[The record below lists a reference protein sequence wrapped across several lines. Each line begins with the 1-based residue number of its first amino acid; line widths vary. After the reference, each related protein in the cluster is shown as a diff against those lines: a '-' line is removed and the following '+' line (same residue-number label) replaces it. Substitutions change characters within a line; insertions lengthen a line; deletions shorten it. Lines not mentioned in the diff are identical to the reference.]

1 MLMYEFV
8 YMGFYIIK
16 GVDKMT
22 KFEGK
27 TVVVTGGVSG
37 IGEGISRAFLNE
49 GANVVMNGLPGEE
62 AGQKL
67 FSELEKI
74 GKCILVEGDISK
86 EKDVNHLVETAT
98 NNFGKVDIFISN
110 AAAFDYYVPI
120 LETSTEL
127 WDRVVEVNL
136 RGNFF
141 ISKAIIPHM
150 IDNGGG
156 SLIFIASI
164 AGLIAGH
171 GGAAYTTTKHGL
183 VGLCKQITFTYGSK
197 GIRCN
202 TICPGSIYT
211 PLSGPFLDG
220 QASQIKL
227 SKTPYGTY
235 GQAKHIAGAAM
246 YLASDEAEFVYG
258 TTMVVDGGNIVRK
271 WD

>member
-1 MLMYEFV
+1 
-8 YMGFYIIK
+8 MG
-16 GVDKMT
+16 

-37 IGEGISRAFLNE
+37 IGEGISRAFLEE

-62 AGQKL
+62 AGKKL
-67 FSELEKI
+67 YTELKEK
-74 GKCILVEGDISK
+74 GECILVEADISK
-86 EKDVNHLVETAT
+86 EEGVNHLIDTAIT
-98 NNFGKVDIFISN
+98 NFDKVDAFISN
-110 AAAFDYYVPI
+110 AAAFDYYKPL

-156 SLIFIASI
+156 RLIFIASI
-164 AGLIAGH
+164 AGLIGGH

-183 VGLCKQITFTYGSK
+183 VGLCKQITFNYGSQ

-211 PLSGPFLDG
+211 PLSESFLDEE
-220 QASQIKL
+220 ASKLKL

-235 GQAKHIAGAAM
+235 GQPKHIAGAAM
-246 YLASDEAEFVYG
+246 YLASDEAEFIYG
-258 TTMVVDGGNIVRK
+258 TTLVVDGGNTVRK